1 MSWITRKSTLVAAST
16 LAFAAI
22 LGGSLGL
29 AAAGTR
35 SDPLLVGQNVVGG
48 PLKGDV
54 APAKFVSCL
63 GSSWSAVYVWDNRPE
78 GQGGQRWQHY
88 LRAVPDYVNGQSVGG
103 IVSVPRFSGVY
114 VFMTSQVTSP
124 FLPDQNSDSCP

>member
-1 MSWITRKSTLVAAST
+1 MSWMTRQSTVVAATT

-22 LGGSLGL
+22 LGGSLGF

-35 SDPLLVGQNVVGG
+35 DTLRTGQNVIGG

-63 GSSWSAVYVWDNRPE
+63 GTSWSAVYIWDNRPMD
-78 GQGGQRWQHY
+78 QGGQRWQHY
-88 LRAVPDYVNGQSVGG
+88 LRGVPDYVNGQSVGG
-103 IVSVPRFSGVY
+103 IAAVPRLAGVY
-114 VFMTSQVTSP
+114 IFMTADVASP
-124 FLPDQNSDSCP
+124 FIPDQNSDTCP